1 MRCTPIFILTHKQ
14 LYMTKLTRK
23 LTKEEREMQA
33 LLKKL
38 RKMPKKAPAAGRYHD
53 PTTIRNDEGLEEATE
68 IFREMKRRE
77 F

>member
-1 MRCTPIFILTHKQ
+1 MRCLTIFILTHKQ

-38 RKMPKKAPAAGRYHD
+38 KKMPKKAPASGRYHD
-53 PTTIRNDEGLEEATE
+53 PTTIRNDEGLETATE
-68 IFREMKRRE
+68 MFREMKRRE